1 MSNKSEFMTDIY
13 SNTIFILARNALRK
27 SPRQFESDEN
37 FILENRII
45 RIDGGRQTGKTRG
58 LSSFVRMIEGKEE
71 FSGRDILYISYETDS
86 FSKHLY
92 NVESTIITKVS
103 KKRAIQNELYWERIG
118 KLNNPI
124 IIFDEPFEKMNYNI
138 VVEHIIKH
146 TLYDDQYPLIILMGM
161 Q

>member
-1 MSNKSEFMTDIY
+1 MSNTSNFMTDIY
-13 SNTIFILARNALRK
+13 SNTIYILARNAFQK
-27 SPRQFESDEN
+27 SPRRFESDEN
-37 FILENRII
+37 FILENRMI

-71 FSGRDILYISYETDS
+71 FSGRDVLYISYDTEAFT
-86 FSKHLY
+86 KHLY
-92 NVESTIITKVS
+92 NVERTVITKVA

-124 IIFDEPFEKMNYNI
+124 IIFDEPFERMDYYTVIDHI
-138 VVEHIIKH
+138 VKH
-146 TLYDDQYPLIILMGM
+146 TLYDDQYPLIVVMGM